1 MENSRAKRLFTRLF
15 VTYPIGYVFLL
26 VLGIIVFVW
35 VAYSIQIPI
44 YKTIESSVF
53 DATEKVVVQIGDVV
67 PMKNTPL
74 YLYESREKHIEKIF
88 DYEVDE
94 IKHVVKI
101 SNCKFKNCEKINV
114 DIQIRQVSLLKYIF
128 LMEKTNNI

>member
-1 MENSRAKRLFTRLF
+1 METSRGKKVFTRLF

-26 VLGIIVFVW
+26 VVSIIVFVW

-44 YKTIESSVF
+44 YKTVETSVV
-53 DATEKVVVQIGDVV
+53 DETEKIIVQTGDVL

-101 SNCKFKNCEKINV
+101 PNCKFENCEKLNV
-114 DIQIRQVSLLKYIF
+114 DIQIQQVSLLEYI
-128 LMEKTNNI
+128 LLNGENQ

>member
-1 MENSRAKRLFTRLF
+1 MENSRGKRLFTHLF

-26 VLGIIVFVW
+26 AAGIMVFVW

-44 YKTIESSVF
+44 YKTVEAPVEST
-53 DATEKVVVQIGDVV
+53 TENIIVQTGDVV

-74 YLYESREKHIEKIF
+74 YLYESRENNMEQII

-94 IKHVVKI
+94 IKRVVKI
-101 SNCKFKNCEKINV
+101 PKCKFENCEKINV
-114 DIQIRQVSLLKYIF
+114 DIQIQQVSLLEYIF
-128 LMEKTNNI
+128 FNGEAQ